1 MTDEDHDKITSMSVD
16 VQYIKKSVDNLTLF
30 MGAAPCSQNS
40 QRLTKIE
47 NTLTWTVRAF
57 ILAVVGFI
65 GKKLTGF

>member
-1 MTDEDHDKITSMSVD
+1 MNQDDHDNLTKISVD
-16 VQYIKKSVDNLTLF
+16 VVYIKESVDKLTLF